1 MTMRKLLLLYQEY
14 KYFYGIEKKQVNAN
28 IDDIIPEG
36 V

>member
-1 MTMRKLLLLYQEY
+1 MRKLLLLYQEY
-14 KYFYGIEKKQVNAN
+14 KYFYGIEKREVKVN